1 MTSIYVALIIYLVI
15 LFAVGIYYS
24 KRMQLSATFSLREKA
39 LALSRQR

>member
-24 KRMQLSATFSLREKA
+24 RMQLSATFSLREKA